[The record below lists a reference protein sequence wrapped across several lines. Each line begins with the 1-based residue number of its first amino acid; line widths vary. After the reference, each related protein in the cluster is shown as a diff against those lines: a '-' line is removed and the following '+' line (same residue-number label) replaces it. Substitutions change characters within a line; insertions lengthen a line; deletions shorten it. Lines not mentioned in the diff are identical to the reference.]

1 MFWSLIIRG
10 GGIMITLIQVPLLL
24 DIMQQEKYG
33 VWLTLLNVVNW
44 ISVFD
49 LGITNGLRNK
59 LSELYINQNQND
71 ARKYIFNVFSF
82 LFLFFLL
89 IFIIFKLFET
99 QLNFQSLFNTKKIS
113 ENQLSNIFNI
123 VFSGIIFRFIFQ
135 IPVVLETAKGYT
147 HVSNA
152 LLLTGNI
159 LGIIFLYIR
168 SVLSS
173 EMIELSTVG
182 FSVVW
187 IPNILYLIYFLWFI
201 FHDNRIFM
209 PRWSEF
215 DLPFIKPL
223 MKISFHFFLIQLT
236 ALIIFASIPF
246 ILSQLLNPSH
256 ATEYNLANSIFN
268 IPLLV
273 MGVLCNP
280 ITPLVTQAFVQSD
293 KKWLRQ
299 ILRKFNFYAL
309 ILISITW
316 ILFLFSQSIYGLW
329 IGNKVSINGGLVFWI
344 AIYTSVN
351 LFLQPYTNIYNGI
364 GKLGVVAFLSPIGV
378 CIFLFS
384 AYYLTNYFNNSTG
397 VVMGLILSSLIGL
410 IYIPVKVFKEI
421 RNL

>member
-1 MFWSLIIRG
+1 
-10 GGIMITLIQVPLLL
+10 
-24 DIMQQEKYG
+24 
-33 VWLTLLNVVNW
+33 
-44 ISVFD
+44 
-49 LGITNGLRNK
+49 
-59 LSELYINQNQND
+59 
-71 ARKYIFNVFSF
+71 
-82 LFLFFLL
+82 
-89 IFIIFKLFET
+89 
-99 QLNFQSLFNTKKIS
+99 
-113 ENQLSNIFNI
+113 
-123 VFSGIIFRFIFQ
+123 
-135 IPVVLETAKGYT
+135 
-147 HVSNA
+147 
-152 LLLTGNI
+152 
-159 LGIIFLYIR
+159 
-168 SVLSS
+168 
-173 EMIELSTVG
+173 
-182 FSVVW
+182 
-187 IPNILYLIYFLWFI
+187 
-201 FHDNRIFM
+201 M

-299 ILRKFNFYAL
+299 ILRKFNFYVL

-384 AYYLTNYFNNSTG
+384 AYYLTRYFNNSTG

-421 RNL
+421 RNLK